1 MAEVTLQNVIERM
14 KEEGQLTRTGPDSL
28 KVAIGELKVIR
39 SDFTKLFEFF
49 KEYTI
54 SLSNKEA
61 LQDPSKDTTSNKSVS
76 DNLQPEK
83 KDITP
88 KSGFLGGVLGGL
100 GIGGII
106 TSISSGLSA
115 AFKTLFSPGAL
126 LRVLARVATKFG
138 PVAIVTGIIA
148 AISGGITSFFESEKT
163 TFLGRLGEGFSGAI
177 GQVIEFFTFGLVK
190 KEKVMEL
197 LKPLTDLFED
207 IGIWVLDMIDGPGK
221 AVDTAVAAM
230 TRVGIWFSGVLG
242 NLWESLGL
250 DDLTKTL
257 FGTKVTGE
265 QVTKFITNLFS
276 SKPEEGY
283 FSIVKS
289 VSDIWSSVK
298 TWFETKYNGLIE
310 LLNTSWTGIVGE
322 GGILDMIWSPFKSAL
337 EWLEKKFNSVI
348 ELLNTSW
355 TGIVGEGGI
364 LDMIWSPFKS
374 ALEWLE
380 KKFVSVKDTLI
391 TEWDAATKLLTD
403 NFDKVVKWISN
414 IPDRILFA
422 AEEMWIETITDLKK
436 NFLKLT
442 AYLASLPDQILLG
455 AQQAILDNFGGTAIG
470 RGALARMGITQESID
485 AQKSAMKNDET
496 ETSNILNK
504 LDLEKAAQLA
514 DLEKRRQA
522 TLGTIEDGSTS
533 KNNNAPA
540 TAADGNTVIAPTT
553 VGPTYAGPVYNGPV
567 TITYDNATTWGLDP
581 NKMRGNFAY
590 GDF

>member
-177 GQVIEFFTFGLVK
+177 GQIIEFFTFGLVK

-207 IGIWVLDMIDGPGK
+207 IGIWVLDMIDSPGK

-298 TWFETKYNGLIE
+298 TWFETKYNGL
-310 LLNTSWTGIVGE
+310 
-322 GGILDMIWSPFKSAL
+322 
-337 EWLEKKFNSVI
+337 I

-581 NKMRGNFAY
+581 NKMRGNYAY